1 MVKPNLGYDG
11 MIFKKIFVLG
21 SGAVGS
27 TYGALLSK
35 REDVTL
41 IGRKAHVDAIN
52 SNGLFLYGEFEGKYD
67 VKADTEIREIPPN
80 SLVILSTKIT
90 DSEKAIKEIKHQVKK
105 DTIILLLQNGLGVEE
120 IVEKILPDNEVIR
133 AVITIGA
140 EFLELGKISNVI
152 LIKIDLEK
160 SRSSEKMAR
169 LLKDCGLDAEIAD
182 NMDMQVWIKLV
193 INSVLN
199 PLTAIFQVRGNKII
213 TDSLKPVR
221 HGIVDECLEVA
232 KAEGIEIDPTIEEMI
247 DAGVSNFF
255 NYSSMCQ
262 DIIKGKKTEIAFLNG
277 KVVEL
282 GKKHNIPTPF
292 NELMV
297 AFIKFLEERNEN
309 RRD

>member
-1 MVKPNLGYDG
+1 

-27 TYGALLSK
+27 TYGALLPK

-52 SNGLFLYGEFEGKYD
+52 SNGLFLYGEFEGKYN
-67 VKADTEIREIPPN
+67 VKADTEIREIPSN
-80 SLVILSTKIT
+80 SLVVLSTKVT
-90 DSEKAIKEIKHQVKK
+90 GSEKAIEGIRHLVKK
-105 DTIILLLQNGLGVEE
+105 DTIMLLVQNGLGIEE
-120 IVEKILPDNEVIR
+120 IVKRILPDHEVIR
-133 AVITIGA
+133 AVATLGA
-140 EFLELGKISNVI
+140 EFLEPGKISNVV

-160 SRSSEKMAR
+160 SRSSEKIAT
-169 LLKDCGLDAEIAD
+169 LLKDCGLVAEISD
-182 NMDMQVWIKLV
+182 NINMQVWTKLT

-199 PLTAIFQVRGNKII
+199 PLTAIFQVRGNEII
-213 TDSLKPVR
+213 TDTLKPVR
-221 HGIVDECLEVA
+221 HGIVDECLGVA
-232 KAEGIEIDPTIEEMI
+232 EAEGIAIEPTIKEMI
-247 DAGVSNFF
+247 DEGVSNFF

-262 DIIKGKKTEIAFLNG
+262 DMAKKKKTEIDFLNG

-297 AFIKFLEERNEN
+297 AFIKFLEKKN
-309 RRD
+309 

>member
-1 MVKPNLGYDG
+1 

-52 SNGLFLYGEFEGKYD
+52 SNGLFLYGEFEGKYN
-67 VKADTEIREIPPN
+67 VKADTEIREIPSN
-80 SLVILSTKIT
+80 SLVVLSTKVT
-90 DSEKAIKEIKHQVKK
+90 GSEKAIEGIRHLVKK
-105 DTIILLLQNGLGVEE
+105 DTIMLLVQNGLGIEK
-120 IVEKILPDNEVIR
+120 IVKRILPDHEVIR
-133 AVITIGA
+133 AVATLGA
-140 EFLELGKISNVI
+140 EFLEPGKISNVV

-160 SRSSEKMAR
+160 SRSSEKIAT
-169 LLKDCGLDAEIAD
+169 LLKDCGLVAEISD
-182 NMDMQVWIKLV
+182 NINMQVWTKLA

-199 PLTAIFQVRGNKII
+199 PLTAIFQVRGNEII
-213 TDSLKPVR
+213 TDTLKPVR
-221 HGIVDECLEVA
+221 HGIVDECLGVA
-232 KAEGIEIDPTIEEMI
+232 EAEGIEIESTIKEMI
-247 DAGVSNFF
+247 DEGVSNFF

-262 DIIKGKKTEIAFLNG
+262 DMAKKKKTEIDFLNG

-292 NELMV
+292 NESMV
-297 AFIKFLEERNEN
+297 AFIKFLEKKK
-309 RRD
+309 